1 MKHYSPSHKAV
12 MNSCYSKN
20 TPVTVVVGPAGS
32 GKTYI
37 SCTAAIRQ
45 LHKKEVSK
53 IIITRPTKTV
63 DEDTGYLP
71 GNMNDKLSPFLKPI
85 YDCFLENIN
94 HNQLKK
100 YIDTNMIE
108 ICPIGY
114 MRGRTFH
121 NSFIIADECQNTSV
135 NQMQMLLTRIGEK
148 SRMVITGDLNQS
160 DLDINNNGLNDIVKR
175 CERHFETSDE
185 CVINILR
192 LTDEDII
199 RSDAVKK
206 IVELYN
212 MKI

>member
-1 MKHYSPSHKAV
+1 MKHYSSSHKSLL
-12 MNSCYSKN
+12 NSLYCKH

-45 LHKKEVSK
+45 LHKKDVDK

-63 DEDTGYLP
+63 DEDNGYLP
-71 GNMNDKLSPFLKPI
+71 GNINNKMNPYLKPI
-85 YDCFLENIN
+85 YDCFLENITA
-94 HNQLKK
+94 HQLKK
-100 YIDTNMIE
+100 YIDSSMIE

-121 NSFIIADECQNTSV
+121 NSFIIADECQNTSI

-160 DLDINNNGLNDIVKR
+160 DLNVDVNGLRDIVNR
-175 CERHFETSDE
+175 CDKHFEGSDE
-185 CVINILR
+185 CVINIVKFKE
-192 LTDEDII
+192 EDII
-199 RSDAVKK
+199 RSDVVRQ

-212 MKI
+212 IKL